1 MDISY
6 KSSEKA
12 RHVRI
17 TVKKDKVIVTVPK
30 KVSVAYAQ
38 SFVEKNMDW
47 IQRKLYE
54 AEKKHKKNKIIY
66 QFGTEYKTKLTI
78 VKILES
84 NSDKCFV
91 KQDKIQLGIYLPN
104 NIKIEDEVWQ
114 ELIKSQI
121 EEQLKREAKF
131 YLVKRTVELASIK
144 QINIG
149 KVTIRKTTSR
159 WGSCSAKNDISLSAY
174 CMTLPDELIDYI
186 ICHELAHVK
195 EKNHSKS
202 FWDHL
207 EILLPGAKK
216 LDKEMNKYSTSID

>member
-30 KVSVAYAQ
+30 KVSVSYAQ

-47 IQRKLYE
+47 IRKKLSE
-54 AEKKHKKNKIIY
+54 AEKKLNKNKIIY
-66 QFGTEYKTKLTI
+66 QIGTEYKTKLTTI
-78 VKILES
+78 KILES
-84 NSDKCFV
+84 GSDNPFL
-91 KQDKIQLGIYLPN
+91 KQDKNQLGIYLPLKIN
-104 NIKIEDEVWQ
+104 IEDEIWQ
-114 ELIKSQI
+114 NLIKTQI
-121 EEQLKREAKF
+121 EEQLKREAKY
-131 YLVKRTVELASIK
+131 YLVKRTHELANQK

-159 WGSCSAKNDISLSAY
+159 WGSCSSKNDISLSAY

-202 FWDHL
+202 FWNHL
-207 EILLPGAKK
+207 EAILPGAKI